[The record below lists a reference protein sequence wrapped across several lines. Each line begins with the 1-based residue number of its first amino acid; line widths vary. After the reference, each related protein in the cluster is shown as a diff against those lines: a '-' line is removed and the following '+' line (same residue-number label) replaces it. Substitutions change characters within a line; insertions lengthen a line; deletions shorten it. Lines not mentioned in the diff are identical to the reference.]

1 MPRQEDCK
9 FTKDHEWVHIQG
21 DVATIGITDFAQ
33 QELGDIVY
41 VNMGEAGRHISDR
54 EEIGEIESVK
64 AVAEVYAPITGEV
77 IEINPGL
84 SDHPE
89 TLNSDPFGEGWL
101 IRVRPDD
108 PAQIERLLTL
118 ADYEKFLKD
127 ESH

>member
-9 FTKDHEWVHIQG
+9 FTKDHEWVHLQG

-41 VNMGEAGRHISDR
+41 VNMGEAGRRISDR

-64 AVAEVYAPITGEV
+64 AVAEVYAPITGEI

-108 PAQIERLLTL
+108 PTQIERLLTL

>member
-9 FTKDHEWVHIQG
+9 FTKDHEWVHLQG

-41 VNMGEAGRHISDR
+41 VNMGEAGRRISDR